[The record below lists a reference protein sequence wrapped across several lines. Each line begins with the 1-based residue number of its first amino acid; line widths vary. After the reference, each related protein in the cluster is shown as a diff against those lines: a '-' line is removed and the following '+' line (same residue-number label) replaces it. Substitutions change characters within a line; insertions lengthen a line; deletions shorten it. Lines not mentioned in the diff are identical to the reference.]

1 MSYFVKSIMTQNLK
15 SFKMETLI
23 ENEVI
28 TLITRNQMIG
38 LFMGVKNPEMINLS
52 TETIPKMKK
61 GGNPYFEQI
70 VKKSKCNYLLCTNY
84 SKRVNVNRG
93 KEGKETDFVPQSPKG
108 KVHVSSCVL
117 TNEEGTKYYLMVER
131 FDEIK
136 PKVEYSFQ
144 NDSIDKVMFENFL
157 PKTYE
162 SNTQELDREVKPLT
176 YLFDSIVGF
185 SFRGK
190 KFKVIE

>member
-1 MSYFVKSIMTQNLK
+1 
-15 SFKMETLI
+15 METLIENVI

-93 KEGKETDFVPQSPKG
+93 KEGKETDFKSQSSWYQNLLEDNNYLICNKKDETKTYIKG
-108 KVHVSSCVL
+108 IVNKTENLFYSVDGV
-117 TNEEGTKYYLMVER
+117 EATKEQLVDIELY
-131 FDEIK
+131 K
-136 PKVEYSFQ
+136 PKTSAPTNQGTETPILIRTFSIDGLNSIIVDEVEYSF
-144 NDSIDKVMFENFL
+144 I
-157 PKTYE
+157 
-162 SNTQELDREVKPLT
+162 
-176 YLFDSIVGF
+176 
-185 SFRGK
+185 
-190 KFKVIE
+190 